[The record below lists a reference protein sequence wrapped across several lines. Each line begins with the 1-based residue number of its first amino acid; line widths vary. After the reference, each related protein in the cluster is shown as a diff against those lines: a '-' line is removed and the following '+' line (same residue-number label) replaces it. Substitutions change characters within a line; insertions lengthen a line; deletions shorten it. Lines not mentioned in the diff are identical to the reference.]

1 MQKLSESIEAAVAE
15 IDSAFR
21 DICGVGAGSGY
32 TLQPHATRANVVAM
46 TERYGFSHLN
56 ELADGL
62 TRLSAQ
68 DTQLFAQLIS
78 SHNVVDLNC
87 GAGFSGLLIAMLAGN
102 EATNPTLVFV
112 DHAKAAVDF
121 AVELAAWLG
130 VNASGVVVVKQ
141 FVGAPV
147 GELPDHSGLLASA
160 VLMPAVPQLSGA
172 TTIVAGHALSC
183 HKFAPGNRQANLHL
197 QNRLA
202 LAQVDQALA
211 RDSDL
216 YLLQCDIDT
225 HSLTMHD
232 FVAMIRASGNSSAP
246 RPMGKLFRA
255 RPSNRTPGKEG
266 RHKYFAAQRLEALPC
281 VDNLVAWSVSDFEIL
296 LSESEVEALIG
307 ERASPAHYPDLQRL
321 LAQEVR

>member
-1 MQKLSESIEAAVAE
+1 MTKTTTNIVSCVQRLERAFQE
-15 IDSAFR
+15 IR
-21 DICGVGAGSGY
+21 GVGAGSGY

-46 TERYGFSHLN
+46 TARYGLSHLN

-62 TRLSAQ
+62 TRLKA
-68 DTQLFAQLIS
+68 DDAQLFAQLIS
-78 SHNVVDLNC
+78 SRNVVDLNC

-160 VLMPAVPQLSGA
+160 VLMPAVPQLTGPTA
-172 TTIVAGHALSC
+172 IVAGHALSC
-183 HKFAPGNRQANLHL
+183 HKFAPGNRQANLNL
-197 QNRLA
+197 QNRLV

-216 YLLQCDIDT
+216 FLVDVDIDAFG
-225 HSLTMHD
+225 LTMHD

-255 RPSNRTPGKEG
+255 WPSNRTPGKEG
-266 RHKYFAAQRLEALPC
+266 RQKYFAVQQFEALPC
-281 VDNLVAWSVSDFEIL
+281 ADNLVAWAVGDFEIL
-296 LSESEVEALIG
+296 LAESEVEALIG
-307 ERASPAHYPDLQRL
+307 ERASPAHCPDLQRL
-321 LAQEVR
+321 LAQEVG